1 MVRIPRTA
9 ILQDFRTRSLLES
22 TRKIIALRGFDAV
35 TMERVAEEAGITK
48 GGIYLYFRNKDQLIF
63 RAIEEIAS
71 QMVQEIESRVDPKA
85 PPRERL
91 YQLVHAQMD
100 TMEQHRDLLRTLLL
114 DRRLLRDSPAGQQSR
129 RLLKYRERH
138 EGHIK
143 KILDEGVRRKV
154 FYPVDT
160 ARAAFY
166 INEMTISV
174 AQKRMLGLTKS
185 SQKKEAEALIRF
197 LALLLRA
204 RKQTVA
210 NLEGRL

>member
-1 MVRIPRTA
+1 MVRIPRTV

-22 TRKIIALRGFDAV
+22 TRKIIALQGFDAV
-35 TMERVAEEAGITK
+35 TMERVAEEAGIAK
-48 GGIYLYFRNKDQLIF
+48 GGIYLYFRNKNQLVF

-71 QMVQEIESRVDPKA
+71 QMVQEIESRVDPKV
-85 PPRERL
+85 PPWERL
-91 YQLVHAQMD
+91 CQLVHAQMD
-100 TMEQHRDLLRTLLL
+100 TMEQHKDLLRTLLL
-114 DRRLLRDSPAGQQSR
+114 DRRFLRDSPPGEQSR

-143 KILDEGVRRKV
+143 RILDEGVRRKV

-160 ARAAFY
+160 ARVAFY

-185 SQKKEAEALIRF
+185 SQKKEAQALIRF
-197 LALLLRA
+197 LALLSRT

-210 NLEGRL
+210 NLEERL

>member
-22 TRKIIALRGFDAV
+22 TRKIIALGGFDAV
-35 TMERVAEEAGITK
+35 TMERVAEEAGIAK
-48 GGIYLYFRNKDQLIF
+48 GGIYLYFRNKDQLVF

-71 QMVQEIESRVDPKA
+71 QMLREIEGRVDPKA
-85 PPRERL
+85 PPWQRL
-91 YQLVHAQMD
+91 CQLVHGQID

-114 DRRLLRDSPAGQQSR
+114 DRRFLRDSPAGERSR

-143 KILDEGVRRKV
+143 RILDEGVRRKV

-174 AQKRMLGLTKS
+174 AQKRVLGLTKS
-185 SQKKEAEALIRF
+185 SRKKEAEALIRF
-197 LALLLRA
+197 IASLLRA
-204 RKQTVA
+204 RKQSAA
-210 NLEGRL
+210 NLEERP